1 MIAIA
6 NDSCRRQNANTTAE
20 AFEAMLPTIR
30 RVASYGFRRVPRWRR
45 QELISDVVALAFV
58 AFAQL
63 VHRRKAA
70 LAFPSV
76 LAWYGVRRVA
86 AGRKVGVKQNVR
98 DALSPLA
105 QRRNGFSV
113 ELLSDW
119 QDHGGWQQ
127 LADDRRATPAEI
139 AAARIDVA
147 SWFGRLQQFKRQVAL
162 RLAHGDTTSDAA
174 KHFRVSPARIS
185 QIRQELRADWNQF
198 QVVPAVA

>member
-6 NDSCRRQNANTTAE
+6 NDPGRRQTANTTAE
-20 AFEAMLPTIR
+20 AFEAMLPTIT

-45 QELISDVVALAFV
+45 QELVSDVVALAYV
-58 AFAQL
+58 GFARL
-63 VHRRKAA
+63 VERKKAS

-76 LAWYGVRRVA
+76 LAWQGVRRVA

-105 QRRNGFSV
+105 QRRQGFSV
-113 ELLSDW
+113 TLLSDR
-119 QDHGGWQQ
+119 QVYSGWAE
-127 LADDRRATPAEI
+127 LADDRRATPADI
-139 AAARIDVA
+139 AAARMDVA

-162 RLAHGDTTSDAA
+162 RLAQGDTTSDAA
-174 KHFRVSPARIS
+174 KHFRVSRARIS

-198 QVVPAVA
+198 QAVPAVA